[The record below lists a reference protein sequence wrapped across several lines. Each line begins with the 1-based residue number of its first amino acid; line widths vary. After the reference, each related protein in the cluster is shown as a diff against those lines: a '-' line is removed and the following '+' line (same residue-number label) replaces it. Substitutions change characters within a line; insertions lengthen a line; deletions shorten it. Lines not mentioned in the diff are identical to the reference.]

1 MIRIQ
6 TRDQVLLKLLERY
19 GLLSTQQIGD
29 ILFRGVAHTTVM
41 RRLRKLESLGLI
53 LRRQGLPDFMS
64 AWCLTQ
70 EAGRLIGNEKV
81 SRYAN
86 QNVVEHEVTLSGVR
100 MALEGIGLGEKWTT
114 EINLRRR
121 MGYTTTSRE
130 ELVIPD
136 GLFVAKR
143 QGKPCVVA
151 VELELHAKGHARYDH
166 ILDSYAGKSSIGALW
181 YIVPQHSI
189 AKTVLK
195 RLRNISDAK
204 FTLISSLLEE
214 IVRDPANARV
224 LLPGGESIPLCSY
237 FQSASNT

>member
-1 MIRIQ
+1 
-6 TRDQVLLKLLERY
+6 
-19 GLLSTQQIGD
+19 
-29 ILFRGVAHTTVM
+29 
-41 RRLRKLESLGLI
+41 
-53 LRRQGLPDFMS
+53 
-64 AWCLTQ
+64 
-70 EAGRLIGNEKV
+70 
-81 SRYAN
+81 
-86 QNVVEHEVTLSGVR
+86 
-100 MALEGIGLGEKWTT
+100 
-114 EINLRRR
+114 

-181 YIVPQHSI
+181 YIVPQLSI

-224 LLPGGESIPLCSY
+224 LFPGGEAVPLGS
-237 FQSASNT
+237 FFKPLQTHETAHPLSREGEENPANAGTVISTAKQALPSAPA